1 MNDSGARLPGPHA
14 DRFARL
20 SFQPCVQAPA
30 RARHAVA
37 LFLGDESGEELTF
50 ALELIASELVKNAV
64 LYGSSDEP
72 VLLELTLRRDCVDL
86 RVANRGERIHMKELR
101 TRRAEGGRGLEL
113 VDALT
118 SEWSIESGPLE
129 TSVSARIPRVGSLF
143 EQRQPARLT
152 RSESGY
158 DHAVSRRKHCGP
170 DRNLR
175 QSASGRA
182 RS

>member
-1 MNDSGARLPGPHA
+1 
-14 DRFARL
+14 
-20 SFQPCVQAPA
+20 
-30 RARHAVA
+30 VA
-37 LFLGDESGEELTF
+37 LFLGDENGEALTF
-50 ALELIASELVKNAV
+50 ALQLVASELVKNAV

-72 VLLELTLRRDCVDL
+72 VLLELTLHRDGVDL

-101 TRRAEGGRGLEL
+101 TRRADGGRGLEL

-118 SEWSIESGPLE
+118 SKWSIESGPLE
-129 TSVSARIPRVGSLF
+129 TSVSARIPRVESRSDEL
-143 EQRQPARLT
+143 EVACLA

-158 DHAVSRRKHCGP
+158 DLAVSRRKRRGP
-170 DRNLR
+170 GRNLR